1 MTELWG
7 GGGVSEESHTM
18 QGFQK
23 GKAYTKLVHKGLT
36 IKTGNAMMFINE
48 INYSKHMMY
57 NLSQSGRPIM
67 WQNFIAK
74 WDKKHENQH
83 SSKGQKNLYKFMYKQ
98 MHVVY
103 FILLNL

>member
-1 MTELWG
+1 
-7 GGGVSEESHTM
+7 
-18 QGFQK
+18 
-23 GKAYTKLVHKGLT
+23 
-36 IKTGNAMMFINE
+36 MMFTNE

-74 WDKKHENQH
+74 WDKKNTKINILV
-83 SSKGQKNLYKFMYKQ
+83 KGKKMYKFMYKQ